1 MEWNRI
7 LVNTD
12 NDSRKSNDKPIS
24 LDIVSDL
31 QNEVRQLRSNMMTVR
46 QDLIRHESMLR
57 KEIN

>member
-12 NDSRKSNDKPIS
+12 NHSRKANDKPIS